1 MNSSTANRHVLPLN
15 ESFFND
21 GFWYVLSSTSLGGS
35 QLSPA
40 QIVEKLQGQDTAELK
55 QLLQAGVCLPLFFP
69 GDCALDD
76 AVVVIGDLTEQE
88 EAEWIGRIQA
98 VLNIPCGEFMVMGG
112 GGVEEDFEVALSHFE
127 APDPFFVF
135 FEKFKLQPGT
145 YLVEVYA
152 FLGSM
157 TVNVAWDNPKGNAG
171 QESLTGWWQRTRPNQ
186 DYPQWLTGYL
196 ENDYVDSSEFGLLE
210 YLIRLKPI
218 SEAEAAQIP
227 VPAVVEENGETYW
240 CGVFEMRRPEPCPM
254 GIDRESYGRVSCD
267 LS

>member
-1 MNSSTANRHVLPLN
+1 MSRHTANRQILPLN
-15 ESFFND
+15 DAFFND
-21 GFWYVLSSTSLGGS
+21 GYWYVLSSTSLGGS

-40 QIVEKLQGQDTAELK
+40 QIAEKLEVSNPANLNPF
-55 QLLQAGVCLPLFFP
+55 LQAGVCLPLFFP

-98 VLNIPCGEFMVMGG
+98 TLNIPCGEFLVMGG
-112 GGVEEDFEVALSHFE
+112 GLEEDFEVALSHFE
-127 APDPFFVF
+127 APDPHFVF
-135 FEKFKLQPGT
+135 FQKFKLEPGM

-157 TVNVAWDNPKGNAG
+157 TVNIAWDNGKKRAQ
-171 QESLTGWWQRTRPNQ
+171 QEALTDWWQRTRPNQ
-186 DYPQWLTGYL
+186 DYPQWLTAYL
-196 ENDYVDSSEFGLLE
+196 EDDYVDSDKFGLLE

-227 VPAVVEENGETYW
+227 IPALVEENGETFW
-240 CGVFEMRRPEPCPM
+240 CGVFEMRRPDPCPL
-254 GIDRESYGRVSCD
+254 GIDRESYGRVTRDFS
-267 LS
+267 